1 MGTTLTHF
9 IVAIHSRSL
18 IEFEIQ
24 IFKIQNC
31 IMYGLD
37 LLPGT
42 SFGYHRAK
50 VSALEFVV
58 NTFICRNLNL
68 EL

>member
-1 MGTTLTHF
+1 
-9 IVAIHSRSL
+9 
-18 IEFEIQ
+18 
-24 IFKIQNC
+24 
-31 IMYGLD
+31 MYGLD